1 MLSQTPSPE
10 SASRHAADGRAARL
24 LLADDHGMVRESLRG
39 LLERAGFEVLADVGD
54 GREAVRLAGELRPD
68 VAILDVSMPH
78 LNGLDAA
85 EQIGRA
91 SPETRCVLLTMHS
104 EEQYV
109 TRALAAGVR
118 GFLLKTQAASD
129 LVRAIEEVMRG
140 GIYLSPQVSRVVVD
154 VSLGKRRPAEDPLT
168 GREREV
174 LQLISEGRTS
184 KEIAAELG
192 VSLRTAESHRARLM
206 KKLEIHDVAGLV
218 RYAIR
223 LGLVEV

>member
-1 MLSQTPSPE
+1 
-10 SASRHAADGRAARL
+10 
-24 LLADDHGMVRESLRG
+24 
-39 LLERAGFEVLADVGD
+39 
-54 GREAVRLAGELRPD
+54 
-68 VAILDVSMPH
+68 

-85 EQIGRA
+85 DQIRRA
-91 SPETRCVLLTMHS
+91 SPETRCVLLTMHR

-109 TRALAAGVR
+109 TRALAAGAR

-140 GIYLSPQVSRVVVD
+140 GIYLSPQVSQVVVD
-154 VSLGKRRPAEDPLT
+154 VSLGKRHPEEDPLT

-184 KEIAAELG
+184 KEIASELG

-223 LGLVEV
+223 LGLVEA